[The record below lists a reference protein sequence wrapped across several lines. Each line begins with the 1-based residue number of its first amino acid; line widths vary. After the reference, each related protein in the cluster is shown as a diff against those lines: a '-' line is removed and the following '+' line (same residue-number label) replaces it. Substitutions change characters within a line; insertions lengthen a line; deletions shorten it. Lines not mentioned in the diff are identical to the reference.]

1 MTTLEALRL
10 PISDQLTIPVYFNQ
24 AEEVVPPTRFSRRGM
39 RGEQLFGAFEDPGQ
53 CTPPSKCRIAEPIL
67 VSFRRLEDD
76 TAIHFVVLDRFV
88 FQYMLDTAETFQNT
102 LYLGGPPGGNFGH
115 RTRLEIHLIPSVEAI
130 EMVSRIQSL
139 VACIRIAFS

>member
-1 MTTLEALRL
+1 MYT
-10 PISDQLTIPVYFNQ
+10 S
-24 AEEVVPPTRFSRRGM
+24 
-39 RGEQLFGAFEDPGQ
+39 
-53 CTPPSKCRIAEPIL
+53 PSKCRIAEPIL
-67 VSFRRLEDD
+67 LSFRLEDD
-76 TAIHFVVLDRFV
+76 TAIHFVVVDRFV

-130 EMVSRIQSL
+130 EMVSRIHFLSGRIQSL